1 MNILLSEIL
10 IKDYTYA
17 LTQEKIAEFPLQRR
31 DSSKLLIYKRG
42 QVSDDHFGFIP
53 DHLPPNSALILNNT
67 RVIEARLFF
76 QKPTGGIVEIFCL
89 EPHGQSME
97 QALQQRE
104 GVIWKCL
111 IGGASK
117 WKAGQILQKEFL
129 LEDNTVFLSAE
140 YIDKKED
147 YFLIQFRWYPDH
159 LSFVQIIHE
168 AGAIPLPPYIKRNA
182 DKIDA
187 KRYQTVFGKYEGS
200 VAAPTAALHFTEEI
214 LNQLKAKKI
223 NTDYITL
230 HIGAGTFKP
239 VKTETIAEHQMHSEP
254 FTVTKELLQTV
265 IDSTNIIAAGTT
277 SLRTVES
284 LYWLGLKLN
293 ASPETELELSQWEA
307 YKLAEQY
314 PIISYEECFQKLIG
328 WMEIHS
334 LEKIHCRTSLIIVPG
349 YQFKVV
355 SGLITNFHQPQS
367 TLLLLVAAFIG
378 EDWKNIYQHALDN
391 GYRFLSYGDSSL
403 LWRKD

>member
-1 MNILLSEIL
+1 VNVLPSQIL

-17 LTQEKIAEFPLQRR
+17 LTQEKIAEFPLPRR

-42 QVSDDHFGFIP
+42 QISDDHFGFIP

-97 QALQQRE
+97 QALQQKE

-187 KRYQTVFGKYEGS
+187 KRYQTVFGEYEGS

-277 SLRTVES
+277 SLRTIES

-307 YKLAEQY
+307 YKLTEQY
-314 PIISYEECFQKLIG
+314 PIISYEECFQKLLV